1 MRRALIPLVL
11 VALVPASS
19 ALAAVTAPVVSTN
32 AATSVT
38 VSGATLNGTVNPSGQ
53 ATTYYFQVGTTTAYD
68 LQTESEAAGSGT
80 NNVAVTSGLTG
91 LAPST
96 IYHYRLVAV
105 TSAGTTVGSDKT
117 LTTLA
122 PSPSAS
128 RLAAVGHTAFV
139 SPAGVGGIFVGCFGQ
154 SKCTGSMA
162 VSRSGVT
169 LAKRGL
175 FSVAAD
181 NGGIV
186 HFTLS
191 SLGQRLLRQ
200 RHQLRVAVAIAQ
212 SGLPYYVKN
221 TTSVVVTLV
230 QFS

>member
-11 VALVPASS
+11 VALVPAAS
-19 ALAAVTAPVVSTN
+19 AQAAATAPVVSTN

-38 VSGATLNGTVNPSGQ
+38 AGGATLNGTVNPSGQ

-68 LQTESEAAGSGT
+68 LQTVSAAAGSGT

-96 IYHYRLVAV
+96 TYHYRLVAV
-105 TSAGTTVGSDKT
+105 TSAGTTDGSDKT

-122 PSPSAS
+122 PSSAS

-154 SKCTGSMA
+154 SKCTGTIA
-162 VSRSGVT
+162 LSRSGAT